1 MKKLF
6 LILFINIAYVNAQ
19 PTGLTVEK
27 SLAIGLNSS
36 YEIQLANS
44 DTLIS
49 EANVTNAWS
58 NMLPKITLGANYNH
72 LSELPIQF
80 NLPIPSSG
88 NSDALTL
95 LYANAEIEQPL
106 FTGFRLLS
114 LKNASQYNNEASLL
128 EYSRVKNNKA
138 LEIQQSFWIY
148 YKTEKFIEIINENL
162 IVIKSQIINVKS
174 FLNAGLATRSDL
186 LKLKVIEADVK
197 SKLIDATH
205 QSKIAQAN
213 FNRVIGYS
221 IDSDTKIF
229 APSYV
234 EELSKQ
240 EFSIVLNEAMNSRL
254 ELEANNFRIKAADE
268 IITAAKSTWFPQIS
282 AFGSYNY
289 LKVEGGS
296 LLSEGANNFWMVGL
310 GMKWNVW
317 DWWKTSSN
325 ATIAEEQHF
334 QIEVASIILKER
346 IEIEVYSNF
355 LNLES
360 EASKIELNQLRMES
374 AVENFRIINN
384 KFNEEFATSTELTE
398 ASTMLT
404 EAKIT
409 LMTSYI
415 NYKLARIKLDNSIGR
430 KIY

>member
-6 LILFINIAYVNAQ
+6 LILFVNIMNVIAQ
-19 PTGLTVEK
+19 PGGLTVEK
-27 SLAIGLNSS
+27 SLEIGLNSS

-49 EANVTNAWS
+49 EAKVTSAWS
-58 NMLPKITLGANYNH
+58 NMFPKLTLGANYNH

-88 NSDALTL
+88 NNDALTL

-128 EYSRVKNNKA
+128 ENSKVKNHKA
-138 LEIQQSFWIY
+138 LEIQQSFWNY

-162 IVIKSQIINVKS
+162 TVIKSQINNVEN
-174 FLNAGLATRSDL
+174 FFDTGLATKSDL
-186 LKLKVIEADVK
+186 LKLQVIEAEMK
-197 SKLIDATH
+197 LKLIDAEH
-205 QSKIAQAN
+205 SSKVAQAN
-213 FNRVIGYS
+213 FNRVIGYP
-221 IDSDTKIF
+221 IDSDTKIT
-229 APSYV
+229 ASTYV

-240 EFSIVLNEAMNSRL
+240 EFATVLNEAMNSRL

-289 LKVEGGS
+289 LKIEGGS

-325 ATIAEEQHF
+325 STIAEEQHF
-334 QIEVASIILKER
+334 QIEVASKMLKEK
-346 IEIEVYSNF
+346 IEIEVYANF

-360 EASKIELNQLRMES
+360 EASKIELNKLRMES
-374 AVENFRIINN
+374 AVENFRLINN
-384 KFNEEFATSTELTE
+384 KFNEQFATATELTE
-398 ASTMLT
+398 ASTMLA

-415 NYKLARIKLDNSIGR
+415 NYKVARIKLDNSIGR